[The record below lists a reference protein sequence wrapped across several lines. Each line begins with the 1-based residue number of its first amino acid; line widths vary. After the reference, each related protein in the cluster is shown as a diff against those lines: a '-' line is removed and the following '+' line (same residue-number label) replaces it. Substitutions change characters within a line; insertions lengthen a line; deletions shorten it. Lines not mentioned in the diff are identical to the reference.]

1 MTHLMGLVKTQ
12 VGLCARTLGAF
23 ANETQRWRAAI
34 TAAVLATLSALP
46 VKATEYPEFT
56 GVYLRYGDR
65 FIEIPPIDTVTGY
78 VAPSEPPASASRFNR
93 FRTTTIAGTTV
104 SPNNMLLIEGGL
116 TIEGYIENVV
126 LIPYHRENGE
136 TVSLV
141 TVQRPDFRL
150 TDRVNYVSRLDDLM
164 RSMPQLT
171 PRQQAQCADFK
182 ARGMAPLAGGFDDC
196 RAGESSFKPQGIQL
210 IDADWGVDFD
220 TFFSERLINE
230 FTTEY
235 VLLRQED
242 TADPCRYRMLAG
254 DLKNEKNLRSF
265 GWYLKANTGARYLVA
280 CPNQI
285 PNRENF
291 PMNEQVHE
299 SLKARLTENCDA
311 FGFEC

>member
-1 MTHLMGLVKTQ
+1 MSCLNRSLKPRANRQAKCFGQSGATPSRFLAILRVAVMV
-12 VGLCARTLGAF
+12 VLGAAP
-23 ANETQRWRAAI
+23 AN
-34 TAAVLATLSALP
+34 AV
-46 VKATEYPEFT
+46 EYPEFT

-65 FIEIPPIDTVTGY
+65 FIAIPAIETVTGY
-78 VAPSEPPASASRFNR
+78 IAPSEPPANASRFNR
-93 FRTTTIAGTTV
+93 FRRTTIAGTTV
-104 SPNNMLLIEGGL
+104 SPNNMLLLEGGL

-141 TVQRPDFRL
+141 TVKRPEFRL
-150 TDRVNYVSRLDDLM
+150 LQRVNYVSRLDDLM

-171 PRQQAQCADFK
+171 PRQRAQCADIK
-182 ARGMAPLAGGFDDC
+182 ARGMAPLAGGFDEC
-196 RAGESSFKPQGIQL
+196 R
-210 IDADWGVDFD
+210 
-220 TFFSERLINE
+220 
-230 FTTEY
+230 
-235 VLLRQED
+235 
-242 TADPCRYRMLAG
+242 AG

-291 PMNEQVHE
+291 PMNEQVHG